1 MAEMKASVIL
11 SLIDRVSKPVKK
23 IESRFGRLAN
33 SPELKRLHQ
42 NFNQIG
48 QGVSSTTSEAARLG
62 TKLTLAA
69 GAASFA
75 FKRLFLDTASEFERF
90 QTVLETVEG
99 STSGAQAAMDWVS
112 DFATTTPYE
121 LAQVTDAF
129 VKLRSYGL
137 DPINGLLRTLGDTS
151 AAMDKPLMQAVEAM
165 ADAVN
170 GEYER
175 LKEFGIKAFTEGS
188 RTAFVYTDKSGE
200 QVTKVVDNRNRQ
212 MIQSTLQ
219 AIWSERYGG
228 AMDKLSKTWTGMM
241 SNLSDQ
247 WTRFANMVMDAGVFD
262 WLKDQLRTLL
272 DRVNKLAESGKLRE
286 IAEAFGRN
294 MVEAFKQFASAMKA
308 TWSVMQTI
316 GFGLIWVRDLFGSWK
331 PLVAAVA
338 AVMAGPLILALTK
351 LSIVLATTPIGWF
364 ITAVSALAGLAYVIY
379 RNWGSISEFF
389 AGLWRSVKG
398 WFSQGV
404 EGITHDL
411 ISWSPG
417 GLVLK
422 GIDKVLEAFGMTPLT
437 EVGAKW
443 IGTLWD
449 GIESS
454 YNKLTRW
461 LSSKL
466 DGLTAWLPDW
476 AKNGLGIESSG
487 RAPALGSPALSKNQ
501 SLPMPSGS
509 RTEVGG
515 VMRIEIDSSGRPAVR
530 ELTKSGPM
538 DLHVDLGLSGLMP

>member
-11 SLIDRVSKPVKK
+11 NLIDRVSKPVKR
-23 IESRFGRLAN
+23 IRERFGRLAN

-42 NFNQIG
+42 NFSQIG
-48 QGVSSTTSEAARLG
+48 SGVGKTASEAARLG
-62 TKLTLAA
+62 TKLGLVA
-69 GAASFA
+69 GTAGFA

-90 QTVLETVEG
+90 RTVLETVEG
-99 STSGAQAAMDWVS
+99 SATGAEAAMSWVS

-121 LAQVTDAF
+121 LNQVTGAF

-137 DPINGLLRTLGDTS
+137 DPVNGLLRTLGDTS
-151 AAMDKPLMQAVEAM
+151 AAMDKPLMQSVEAM

-241 SNLSDQ
+241 SNLADQ

-262 WLKDQLRTLL
+262 WLKNQLSTLL
-272 DRVNKLAESGKLRE
+272 DRVNSLAESGKLRE

-294 MVEAFKQFASAMKA
+294 MVEAFKQFARAMKA

-316 GFGLIWVRDLFGSWK
+316 GSGLMWVHDLFGSWK

-364 ITAVSALAGLAYVIY
+364 IAAVSALAGLVYVIY
-379 RNWGSISEFF
+379 RNWDSISEFF
-389 AGLWRSVKG
+389 SGLWRSVKG
-398 WFSQGV
+398 WFTQGIQ
-404 EGITHDL
+404 GITRDL

-443 IGTLWD
+443 IGTLWE

-454 YNKLTRW
+454 FNKLTTW
-461 LSSKL
+461 LSNKL

-476 AKNGLGIESSG
+476 ARDGMGLGDVG
-487 RAPALGSPALSKNQ
+487 RAPSLGSQELPSNQ
-501 SLPMPSGS
+501 SLPMGAG
-509 RTEVGG
+509 RTDVGG
-515 VMRIEIDSSGRPAVR
+515 LLRIEIDSEGRPAVR
-530 ELTKSGPM
+530 EVQQNSRNM
-538 DLHVDLGLSGLMP
+538 DMEVDLGMSYVMP